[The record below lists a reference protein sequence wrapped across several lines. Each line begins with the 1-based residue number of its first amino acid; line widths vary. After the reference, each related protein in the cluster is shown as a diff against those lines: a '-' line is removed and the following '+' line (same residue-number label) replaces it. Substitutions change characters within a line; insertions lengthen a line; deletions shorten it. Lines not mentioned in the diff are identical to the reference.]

1 MWIARSCGYWLVEV
15 FEESQRGF
23 QASLGIR
30 LSRVL
35 MSAVPV
41 AARGGAGVIGSCES
55 PNVGAETELGSS
67 AEQLSSPGIFS

>member
-1 MWIARSCGYWLVEV
+1 M
-15 FEESQRGF
+15 
-23 QASLGIR
+23 LG
-30 LSRVL
+30 LVL

-41 AARGGAGVIGSCES
+41 SARGGAGVIGSYES